1 MKTHFY
7 FFNHL
12 LFGVFILV
20 FINATA
26 WSQEKP
32 FEVTENQSAEES
44 AQVFMEVLVEGGL
57 QVFDVVYSGYP
68 QASGSFTGNS
78 GIGFT
83 GGFLL
88 TSGKAL
94 LAKGP
99 NTYPGAGYS
108 SNTPGD
114 PDLTLLAGENS
125 MDASIIEFS
134 FISTTGYFSINYVFA
149 SEEYPESVN
158 VEWNDVFGIFIYGP
172 GFDGPFGNNA
182 VNIALI
188 PGTDEPVSINTVN
201 SQSHTEYYV
210 ANWNPVQNNNIQYDG
225 YTVPMRAE
233 ATVTPFETYRVKIA
247 ISDAGDRFYD
257 SGIFLEEGSLSDAMP
272 TFVENR
278 QLSNKISLFPNPA
291 TNHFSLVLPSDINS
305 HFRVYVNDLTGKTL
319 LTQDFQGGQFVL
331 VNCSDLSAGSY
342 VVFIHS
348 EHFAE
353 TKQLIIL

>member
-7 FFNHL
+7 IFNRLIL
-12 LFGVFILV
+12 LVLTVIFVQT
-20 FINATA
+20 TA
-26 WSQEKP
+26 WCQENP
-32 FEVTENQSAEES
+32 FEVAESQSAEES
-44 AQVFMEVLVEGGL
+44 ALTFQEVVVGGGL
-57 QVFDVVYSGYP
+57 QLFDVAYFGYP

-247 ISDAGDRFYD
+247 ISDAGDRVYD
-257 SGIFLEEGSLSDAMP
+257 SGIFLEEGSLSDAIP
-272 TFVENR
+272 TGLV
-278 QLSNKISLFPNPA
+278 SLESGGPMLYPNPA
-291 TNHFSLVLPSDINS
+291 REF
-305 HFRVYVNDLTGKTL
+305 FRVSFPVAEATQKTVEVLDANGKKL
-319 LTQDFQGGQFVL
+319 MYSSFEGNEIQLNHQGRLHSGLYTIRVVAGEKLWYRKL
-331 VNCSDLSAGSY
+331 V
-342 VVFIHS
+342 I
-348 EHFAE
+348 
-353 TKQLIIL
+353 Q

>member
-7 FFNHL
+7 IFNRLIL
-12 LFGVFILV
+12 LVLTVIFVQT
-20 FINATA
+20 TA
-26 WSQEKP
+26 WCQENP
-32 FEVTENQSAEES
+32 FEVAESQSAEES
-44 AQVFMEVLVEGGL
+44 ALTFQEVVVGGGL
-57 QVFDVVYSGYP
+57 QLFDVAYFGYP

-99 NTYPGAGYS
+99 NTSPGVGYS

-149 SEEYPESVN
+149 SEEYPKNVN
-158 VEWNDVFGIFIYGP
+158 IDWNDVFGIFLSGP
-172 GFDGPFGNNA
+172 GISGPFTNNA

-201 SQSHTEYYV
+201 SESHPEYYV
-210 ANWNPVQNNNIQYDG
+210 ANWSPVQNNNIQYDG

-247 ISDAGDRFYD
+247 ISDAGDRVYD
-257 SGIFLEEGSLSDAMP
+257 SGIFIEEGSLTDAVP
-272 TFVENR
+272 TRVAESQELDSPR
-278 QLSNKISLFPNPA
+278 IFPNP
-291 TNHFSLVLPSDINS
+291 SS
-305 HFRVYVNDLTGKTL
+305 HTVW
-319 LTQDFQGGQFVL
+319 
-331 VNCSDLSAGSY
+331 
-342 VVFIHS
+342 VVFPEKELSKKSLEVINMAGQVVLSHEVS
-348 EHFAE
+348 GNQLQLNE
-353 TKQLIIL
+353 TRELSTGVYTLKFIQEDNFWFEKLIIK

>member
-7 FFNHL
+7 FFNRMI
-12 LFGVFILV
+12 FGVLTLL

-26 WSQEKP
+26 WSQENP

-68 QASGSFTGNS
+68 QASGSFTGSS
-78 GIGFT
+78 GIGFN

-99 NTYPGAGYS
+99 NTSPGAGYN

-114 PDLTLLAGENS
+114 PDLTQLADENS
-125 MDASIIEFS
+125 LDASIMEFS

-149 SEEYPESVN
+149 SEEYPENVN
-158 VEWNDVFGIFIYGP
+158 IEWNDVFGIFVYGP
-172 GFDGPFGNNA
+172 GLDGPFGNNA

-201 SQSHTEYYV
+201 GQSHTEYYV

-225 YTVPMRAE
+225 YTVPLRAE

-247 ISDAGDRFYD
+247 ISDAGDRVYD
-257 SGIFLEEGSLSDAMP
+257 SGIFLEEGSLTDAV
-272 TFVENR
+272 TTG
-278 QLSNKISLFPNPA
+278 LISMESEGLMLYPNPA
-291 TNHFSLVLPSDINS
+291 RESFWVSFPV
-305 HFRVYVNDLTGKTL
+305 
-319 LTQDFQGGQFVL
+319 
-331 VNCSDLSAGSY
+331 
-342 VVFIHS
+342 
-348 EHFAE
+348 AE
-353 TKQLIIL
+353 TTQKSVEVLDASGRRMLFSTFEGHEIQLNHQGKFRPGMYTVRAVAGEKL